1 VENVRTG
8 CGIEQGLTRTKA
20 RIAEAALEMLK
31 ARGFAGASA
40 RERARTG
47 RFNHAFLLYHF
58 GSVHNVLLAALA
70 LVSNGPVRAYESASE
85 NVRTVSEFARL
96 ARDIFTEDL
105 EDGYGPALGETVF
118 GGVSDRGLGLEVVA
132 RLESWIGVVERKS
145 RARLIGL
152 VSESMVPL
160 CDLAFAIIALNL
172 GIDKLCHLDGSR
184 TQAQS
189 LLDLGVRCA
198 PVVEAP
204 PSSPRTEKR

>member
-1 VENVRTG
+1 VKNVRTG
-8 CGIEQGLTRTKA
+8 CDIEQGLTRAKA

-47 RFNHAFLLYHF
+47 GFNHAFLLYHF
-58 GSVHNVLLAALA
+58 GSVHNVLLAALG
-70 LVSNGPVRAYESASE
+70 LVSNGRVRAYESAFE
-85 NVRTVSEFARL
+85 NVRTVSEFARP

-105 EDGYGPALGETVF
+105 EDGYDAAPGETVF
-118 GGVSDRGLGLEVVA
+118 GGASDPGLGLEVVA
-132 RLESWIGVVERKS
+132 RLESWIGMVERKP

-152 VSESMVPL
+152 VSESMVPP
-160 CDLAFAIIALNL
+160 CDLALAIIALNL
-172 GIDKLCHLDGSR
+172 GIDKPCHLDGSR
-184 TQAQS
+184 TPARS